1 MLLRNF
7 TLNIKHLN
15 INYINRAACAI
26 PDGDSVVIVGG
37 QFTLKDV
44 SRYNEGGFVEALPS
58 LAIGG
63 GFQSCVGYIN
73 GQNKMVIHYQQY
85 ARS

>member
-1 MLLRNF
+1 M
-7 TLNIKHLN
+7 
-15 INYINRAACAI
+15 
-26 PDGDSVVIVGG
+26 VIVGG

-44 SRYNEGGFVEALPS
+44 TRYNEDGFVEDLPS

-73 GQNKMVIHYQQY
+73 NQNKMVFTYILITIC
-85 ARS
+85 RIK

>member
-1 MLLRNF
+1 MKY
-7 TLNIKHLN
+7 LNRI
-15 INYINRAACAI
+15 YINRAACAI
-26 PDGDSVVIVGG
+26 PDWDSVVIVGG
-37 QFTLKDV
+37 QFTIKDV